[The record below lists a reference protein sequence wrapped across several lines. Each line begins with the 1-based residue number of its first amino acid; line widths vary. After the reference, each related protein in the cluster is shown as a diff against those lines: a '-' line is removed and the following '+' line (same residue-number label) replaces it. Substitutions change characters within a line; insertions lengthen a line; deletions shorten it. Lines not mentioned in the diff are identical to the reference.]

1 MDKKVNK
8 TFTKPKRVE
17 EVSLAKS
24 GLRDEIKDGTSEDGC
39 NSGRSDLEVDQIK
52 DGTSED
58 GCNSGRSD
66 LEVDQI
72 KDGTSE
78 DGCNFGRSDLEV
90 DQGASSLES
99 GHEVVCGTKRKEIER
114 ALGVDGEG
122 LMVKK
127 MTHEGSQVLN
137 RSWSKGSSTS
147 ASDRDAV
154 LVIYS
159 TAAGA
164 GENSDV
170 LVERMH
176 ISWGRKAWCGAHLVW
191 EKNTFGVEVSRER
204 KALECGL
211 GRAGAV
217 AEAVAKREEE
227 EEVEIAPPEL
237 APEPPHAVTTPSSS
251 PPFAAARN
259 CRKTAMQPS
268 SCSSRRDEAV
278 AADLAAIG
286 ALMSTHAPPQSSPS
300 TRVKSSHRR
309 RKSCPL
315 PPRHRAPLSTPANFP
330 VSRRRPPPSPPWT
343 FAVLRRRRPPPSPLL
358 TVADDSTNSAESTQ
372 GVNSVDLG
380 KPVGL
385 VKSISGQSLTGLTL
399 TSGLLMSLSVSS
411 VIVPRL
417 SRSGFVMFL
426 PPPKFK
432 PSFHEFYYERLCV
445 ENSWESLLDWGCS
458 SLRSVDIGV
467 TLGFG
472 CQFLAL
478 LIISEMYQLGQLAYD
493 VKTIYILRGVPL
505 MLGGLICS
513 ETRKRWSYV
522 FPMSSLRWIGCHD
535 IEECWIV

>member
-1 MDKKVNK
+1 MAKKVNK

-24 GLRDEIKDGTSEDGC
+24 GLHDE
-39 NSGRSDLEVDQIK
+39 IK

-147 ASDRDAV
+147 ASDRDAI

-170 LVERMH
+170 LVQRMH
-176 ISWGRKAWCGAHLVW
+176 ISWGRKAWCGAHLVG
-191 EKNTFGVEVSRER
+191 EKNTFGVEVS
-204 KALECGL
+204 
-211 GRAGAV
+211 
-217 AEAVAKREEE
+217 REEE

-237 APEPPHAVTTPSSS
+237 APEPPHAVTTQSSS

-268 SCSSRRDEAV
+268 SCYSHRDEAV

-286 ALMSTHAPPQSSPS
+286 ARMSTHAPPQSSPS

-315 PPRHRAPLSTPANFP
+315 PPRRRAPLSTPANFP
-330 VSRRRPPPSPPWT
+330 VSRRRPPPSPPLT
-343 FAVLRRRRPPPSPLL
+343 VAVLRRRRPPPSPLL
-358 TVADDSTNSAESTQ
+358 TVADDSANSAESTQ
-372 GVNSVDLG
+372 GVNSVDL
-380 KPVGL
+380 VNRL
-385 VKSISGQSLTGLTL
+385 VDWFDRFKLIS
-399 TSGLLMSLSVSS
+399 V
-411 VIVPRL
+411 
-417 SRSGFVMFL
+417 
-426 PPPKFK
+426 
-432 PSFHEFYYERLCV
+432 
-445 ENSWESLLDWGCS
+445 W
-458 SLRSVDIGV
+458 
-467 TLGFG
+467 LG
-472 CQFLAL
+472 
-478 LIISEMYQLGQLAYD
+478 
-493 VKTIYILRGVPL
+493 
-505 MLGGLICS
+505 
-513 ETRKRWSYV
+513 
-522 FPMSSLRWIGCHD
+522 
-535 IEECWIV
+535 